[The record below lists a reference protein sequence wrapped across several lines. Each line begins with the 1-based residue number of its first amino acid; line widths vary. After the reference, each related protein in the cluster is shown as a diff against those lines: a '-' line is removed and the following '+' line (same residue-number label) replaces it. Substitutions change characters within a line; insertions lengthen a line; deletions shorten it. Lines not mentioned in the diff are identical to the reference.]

1 MSSARIIN
9 RRLRGRTL
17 RSCCALFLSI
27 AAVAPRALAESQVE
41 SSGCSEEK
49 DLLAVSRNIY
59 RSTPGTLRMSIV
71 CGRSSGPSR
80 DLRPIVFLEKV
91 SGASKGPSGH
101 WDLGAAY
108 FQLLQQHGDVNGAA
122 VTASVLHDKGRGD
135 LVGIHGRATALDESA
150 KLWGGWF
157 YVDTWKPFR
166 AITGVEI
173 NVRNHGQESAWGR
186 SGFPPGTA
194 TGLIVAMADHSRFP
208 GTNALNIA
216 AQAGARGWHT
226 GILMPR
232 NSIEP
237 ADPAGNGEALRVHG
251 ADSDERAFKL
261 LRAREGSFVSGI
273 ETMEASFSRGV
284 FEMANGQYLAW
295 GGSPAQSGASRLTVT
310 DKRVLSF
317 SGNGIR
323 LRPINAPPAHPDEG
337 TIVFADGELWNPGAG
352 RGFYGFEN
360 GKWRKL

>member
-1 MSSARIIN
+1 M
-9 RRLRGRTL
+9 RRLVGF
-17 RSCCALFLSI
+17 SNFSVFAICSI
-27 AAVAPRALAESQVE
+27 VGLATQSFAESDRQAPE
-41 SSGCSEEK
+41 CSEEGHV
-49 DLLAVSRNIY
+49 LALGKNIY
-59 RSTPGTLRMSIV
+59 NSTPGALRTATV
-71 CGRSSGPSR
+71 CGRAGSALA
-80 DLRPIVFLEKV
+80 DTRPIIWLEKV
-91 SGASKGPSGH
+91 SEASKGSSGR

-108 FQLLQQHGDVNGAA
+108 FQLLQQNGDANGAA
-122 VTASVLHDKGRGD
+122 VTASVLQDKGTGD
-135 LVGIHGRATALDESA
+135 LVGIHGRATALKDNA

-166 AITGVEI
+166 AVTGLEI
-173 NVRNHGQESAWGR
+173 NVRNHGQESAWGK

-295 GGSPAQSGASRLTVT
+295 GGSPAQTGASRLTVT